1 MLFRSDIVW
10 NEIGTATAE
19 RLTEK
24 FAVSNAGEA
33 GDILLGIIPENT
45 KEKAIAL
52 GITGSVQ
59 NLHDGNVHII
69 ATGTREQL
77 DELTSWCRQGPR
89 RAIVKNIITKDLPLQ
104 SFNDFSIDRSL

>member
-1 MLFRSDIVW
+1 MHHTISITVSGKVQGVFFRQ
-10 NEIGTATAE
+10 
-19 RLTEK
+19 
-24 FAVSNAGEA
+24 
-33 GDILLGIIPENT
+33 NT

-59 NLHDGNVHII
+59 NLHDGNVHIT

-77 DELTSWCRQGPR
+77 DELTAWCRQGPR

-104 SFNDFSIDRSL
+104 SFNDFSIDRTH